1 MADPL
6 LFIGKCILKLSLSGE
21 QAHDEITVVAPDAE
35 DTHGTQTR
43 HKNKAASSVLYK
55 ILRPETPC
63 VQRNVPLHV
72 RSQRVGSLEL
82 DAPEEK

>member
-6 LFIGKCILKLSLSGE
+6 LFREKCILKLSLSGK

-43 HKNKAASSVLYK
+43 QEHRQHLVYF
-55 ILRPETPC
+55 IRY
-63 VQRNVPLHV
+63 
-72 RSQRVGSLEL
+72 
-82 DAPEEK
+82 